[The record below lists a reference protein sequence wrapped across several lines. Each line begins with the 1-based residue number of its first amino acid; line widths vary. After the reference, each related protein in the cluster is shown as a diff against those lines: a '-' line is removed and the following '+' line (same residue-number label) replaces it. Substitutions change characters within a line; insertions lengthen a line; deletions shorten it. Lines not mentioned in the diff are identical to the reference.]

1 MAPESE
7 GPDLDRVQ
15 ETLRDEREEVEEAS
29 VGEDPGPDVVEL
41 DRDPAYDPDDENLK
55 DVKGG

>member
-1 MAPESE
+1 MARDRE
-7 GPDLDRVQ
+7 GPDVDRVR

-29 VGEDPGPDVVEL
+29 GEEQGPDAADL
-41 DRDPAYDPDDENLK
+41 DQDPAYDPDDENLK

>member
-1 MAPESE
+1 MALEAN
-7 GPDLDRVQ
+7 GPDLERVR

-29 VGEDPGPDVVEL
+29 GDEQGPDAGEL
-41 DRDPAYDPDDENLK
+41 DQDPAYDPDDENLK